1 MVVRVDELLLRL
13 RGKLGR
19 FSDDGGEFYR
29 GIDFDALQA
38 AIVSLLELV
47 GHDRRIEQIAC
58 AAEQIRGLSDVWHRA
73 RSEAIEKCARRHLFV
88 SL

>member
-13 RGKLGR
+13 GGKLGR
-19 FSDDGGEFYR
+19 LRNDGGKFDR
-29 GIDFDALQA
+29 SIDFDALQA

-47 GHDRRIEQIAC
+47 SHDRRIEQIAC
-58 AAEQIRGLSDVWHRA
+58 AAEQIRGLSDVRHRA
-73 RSEAIEKCARRHLFV
+73 CSEAIEQRAGRHLFV